1 MSDNKKYYYLKL
13 KEDFFDSDAMIV
25 MESMPDG
32 YKYSNILLKLYL
44 RSLKHE
50 GKLMFNDR
58 IPYNST
64 ILSQVTR
71 HSVGD
76 VERAIKVFEE
86 MNLIEILDNGAIFIS
101 DIQNFVGRSSTE
113 GDRKREYR
121 RRIEEER
128 EQFKLTGQTSGQM
141 SDKRPPE
148 IEIELERDIEI
159 ESPDSTNVKYD
170 DDSPYLGLAKH
181 LFTKVKENNS
191 KAREPNFQNWA
202 DDIRKLVEI
211 DGNTVEEV
219 KEVIDWCQ
227 SDSFWKN
234 NVMSANK
241 LRNQFPKLWG
251 QGGFENKG
259 SIGIEDLWGD

>member
-1 MSDNKKYYYLKL
+1 MKL

-128 EQFKLTGQTSGQM
+128 EQLKLTGQTSGQT

>member
-1 MSDNKKYYYLKL
+1 MKL

-128 EQFKLTGQTSGQM
+128 EQLKLTRQTSGQM

-170 DDSPYLGLAKH
+170 DDSPYLGLAKY

-241 LRNQFPKLWG
+241 LRTQFPKLWG

>member
-1 MSDNKKYYYLKL
+1 MLVKELLLSSNYWVMNKNVVKTFGIETAFLLTNLAEAEQMMSTD
-13 KEDFFDSDAMIV
+13 
-25 MESMPDG
+25 DG
-32 YKYSNILLKLYL
+32 WFY
-44 RSLKHE
+44 
-50 GKLMFNDR
+50 
-58 IPYNST
+58 
-64 ILSQVTR
+64 
-71 HSVGD
+71 
-76 VERAIKVFEE
+76 
-86 MNLIEILDNGAIFIS
+86 
-101 DIQNFVGRSSTE
+101 
-113 GDRKREYR
+113 
-121 RRIEEER
+121 
-128 EQFKLTGQTSGQM
+128 QTSDTLEELTTLSRYKQDNAIEQLENAGILEKDVRGIPAKRYFRLDYKSLANKIVNNSQT
-141 SDKRPPE
+141 SVQKNDKQVFKK
-148 IEIELERDIEI
+148 LATNKERTNKQSNRQSI